1 MTTFFP
7 QITIGPITT
16 NFAIQLL
23 DNGQLR
29 YEVVDFDLDYDT
41 GEEGEVLFPDD
52 CKRGSQP
59 WALAQAFIDRLTERL
74 ERGFVVQMYE
84 VGRPTADPRKAAG
97 GTTTASHETT
107 GSARRW
113 RRPSR
118 SRRSWRRSTT
128 RTARRRRTSTLPS
141 TSTKTPRAGPRPAL
155 TTANQPHR
163 RLQHAQPSP
172 YPTGVPRRP
181 RRA

>member
-7 QITIGPITT
+7 EITIGPITMH
-16 NFAIQLL
+16 FAIDLL

-29 YEVVDFDLDYDT
+29 YEAVDFDLDYET

-84 VGRPTADPRKAAG
+84 VGQAYGGPEEGGWWYSVGEPRDHWFRTTLAEAITLKQELTEVFGDPRAEDYHLAIRFDQDLKG
-97 GTTTASHETT
+97 WPES
-107 GSARRW
+107 
-113 RRPSR
+113 RPYYS
-118 SRRSWRRSTT
+118 
-128 RTARRRRTSTLPS
+128 
-141 TSTKTPRAGPRPAL
+141 
-155 TTANQPHR
+155 
-163 RLQHAQPSP
+163 
-172 YPTGVPRRP
+172 
-181 RRA
+181 

>member
-1 MTTFFP
+1 MTTFYP

-84 VGRPTADPRKAAG
+84 VGQAYGGPEEGGWWYDYGQPRDHWFR
-97 GTTTASHETT
+97 TTLAEAIALKEELEEVYNEDRTTETDFHLAIHFDQDTT
-107 GSARRW
+107 GW
-113 RRPSR
+113 PKTRPHYS
-118 SRRSWRRSTT
+118 
-128 RTARRRRTSTLPS
+128 
-141 TSTKTPRAGPRPAL
+141 
-155 TTANQPHR
+155 
-163 RLQHAQPSP
+163 
-172 YPTGVPRRP
+172 
-181 RRA
+181 